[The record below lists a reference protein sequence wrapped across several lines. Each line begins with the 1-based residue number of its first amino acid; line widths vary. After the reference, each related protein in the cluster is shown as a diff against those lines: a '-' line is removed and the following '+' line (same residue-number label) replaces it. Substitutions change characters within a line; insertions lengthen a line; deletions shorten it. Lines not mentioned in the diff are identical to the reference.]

1 MLKWYAERLDRDELL
16 KGKGKGKQVFIIVCI
31 FVLMLIIIVS
41 IVCVS
46 IIIIIKVL
54 EDPEE
59 GFGLGDV
66 HWTRRLKKENEELKK
81 ENEVLKTENEE
92 LKKQIV
98 GDDPGDDYIV
108 LCCTIMY

>member
-1 MLKWYAERLDRDELL
+1 
-16 KGKGKGKQVFIIVCI
+16 
-31 FVLMLIIIVS
+31 MLIIIVS

-46 IIIIIKVL
+46 IIIILIKVGD

-59 GFGLGDV
+59 GFGSGDD
-66 HWTRRLKKENEELKK
+66 HWTRRLKRENEELKK
-81 ENEVLKTENEE
+81 ENEVLKKENEE